1 MVTIYK
7 GEVVMTKQREIR
19 LGFVDLGDDAYPDSS
34 KVYQLKSASDISMA
48 KIPFPD
54 GSPEKRLDL
63 TLISLFIEDLPDF
76 TSNNEG
82 LLKIDINT
90 RNPQNT
96 DDRKEISSGVEF
108 EVKDKNYAPGI
119 DNRGVFRNI
128 IFRDFVN
135 LGLKLVEIDSDLSE
149 TYNKVKGIVN
159 GVEGLETL
167 DVLNGIPYLE
177 VATGLVDGI
186 INVFGKNE
194 DDVVWSNLPLLDVEP
209 GPGSAFLRTGIYVAY
224 QVSNESENNEVNHS
238 DLVYK
243 DGKIEIKDG
252 VHIPGGISNC
262 LAFSVRL
269 RSFTPKS

>member
-1 MVTIYK
+1 MS
-7 GEVVMTKQREIR
+7 KQKEIR
-19 LGFVDLGDDAYPDSS
+19 LGFVDLEGDAYPDAA
-34 KVYQLKSASDISMA
+34 KTYQLKSASDISLSV
-48 KIPFPD
+48 IPYPEN
-54 GSPEKRLDL
+54 SMEKRLDL

-76 TSNNEG
+76 TRNNEG

-96 DDRKEISSGVEF
+96 NDRKEISSAVEF

-128 IFRDFVN
+128 ILREFVN

-167 DVLNGIPYLE
+167 DVLNGIPYLD

-194 DDVVWSNLPLLDVEP
+194 DDVVWSNLPALDVEP
-209 GPGSAFLRTGIYVAY
+209 GPGAAFLRTGIYVAY
-224 QVSNESENNEVNHS
+224 QTKNESEGKEINHS
-238 DLVYK
+238 DLVYR
-243 DGKIEIKDG
+243 DGKIEVKDG
-252 VHIPGGISNC
+252 IEIEGGISNC

-269 RSFTPKS
+269 RPYSK